1 MQQRKSWD
9 TAVKHYVRNN
19 LFENLPESIQVQVS
33 SSNKSRW
40 MNEPE
45 SKYTGCEVAE
55 FIQEEIE
62 LIKRINQSTR
72 IKAINQ
78 TYFNLAETLQ
88 NIIGSVKGI
97 KKTIANHKEEIVNT
111 IENAK
116 KYVTIDS
123 ALRLFSLSRST
134 YQHYKTL
141 VIAGGFLTIAGDTM
155 MKIAKYT
162 GGNWVDYCGKK
173 YGEEEPTD
181 SAGSF
186 AIYPNPNNGVFTI
199 ETDNF
204 ENTIVTVYNITGQL
218 VLKGKLSQSFTTINL
233 SEYSKGLYF
242 LKVETPTETKVEK
255 IVYQ

>member
-40 MNEPE
+40 MNESE

-78 TYFNLAETLQ
+78 TYFNLAEKLQ

-97 KKTIANHKEEIVNT
+97 KKTIANHKEEIINA

-141 VIAGGFLTIAGDTM
+141 VINKCDSSYFL
-155 MKIAKYT
+155 
-162 GGNWVDYCGKK
+162 WCVKK
-173 YGEEEPTD
+173 YPHQLLNKE
-181 SAGSF
+181 
-186 AIYPNPNNGVFTI
+186 IFTI
-199 ETDNF
+199 
-204 ENTIVTVYNITGQL
+204 
-218 VLKGKLSQSFTTINL
+218 K
-233 SEYSKGLYF
+233 EYMSSS
-242 LKVETPTETKVEK
+242 
-255 IVYQ
+255 ICNC